1 MESEVRSGKT
11 ELNPIQ
17 VAQALVRGPE
27 GLAHDIAEFT
37 GHLKT
42 ISESIDSLMH
52 EYPMLMISEAS
63 VTIEFR
69 MGDRLLGKIITGFTN
84 KEVADE
90 RSNL

>member
-1 MESEVRSGKT
+1 MESEVRRGKT
-11 ELNPIQ
+11 Q
-17 VAQALVRGPE
+17 VDMKQIMQALVRGPE

-42 ISESIDSLMH
+42 ISESIDSLMR
-52 EYPMLMISEAS
+52 EYPMLMIGEAS

-69 MGDRLLGKIITGFTN
+69 MGDHSLCKIITGFTDQ
-84 KEVADE
+84 EVADE

>member
-1 MESEVRSGKT
+1 MESEVRRGKT
-11 ELNPIQ
+11 ELSMKQ
-17 VAQALVRGPE
+17 AMQALVRGPE

-52 EYPMLMISEAS
+52 EYPMLMMGEAS
-63 VTIEFR
+63 VTIEFH
-69 MGDRLLGKIITGFTN
+69 MGDHLLGKIISGFRN
-84 KEVADE
+84 QEVADE